1 MTRRGLGAQL
11 GELVAGVAVAAA
23 IVIVPVV
30 VGSVGRAAAEGPGA
44 TGATDAAT
52 LRLGYFA
59 NVTHLPAL
67 VGLEAGLIAEE
78 LGEVSTELAPQ
89 AFAAGPAAVEALSAG
104 AIDAAYL
111 GPSPAINSF
120 VQSGG
125 ASLRIVAGAVGGG
138 AALVV
143 RDGIDGA
150 DDLRGATL
158 ATPQLGNT
166 QDVALRTWLADHGL
180 ETSPTGAGDVD
191 IVPTD
196 NARTLQL
203 FAAGALDGAWL
214 PEPWAS
220 RLVLEAG
227 ASVLVDEAELWPDG
241 EYPTTLLVVRTEY
254 LEDHPDAVAAL
265 VAGHAASVDW
275 IGTHPDEVPELV
287 NARLRADAGA
297 PLPDAVLDRALA
309 HVDPTVDPFA
319 ATLPVLQRRAVA
331 AGTANGGE
339 LAGILDLGPLDALR
353 AAAGHDPIAG
363 AGLEGGSR

>member
-30 VGSVGRAAAEGPGA
+30 IGSVGRAAAEGPAA
-44 TGATDAAT
+44 TGATDTAA

-67 VGLEAGLIAEE
+67 VGLETGILADE
-78 LGEVSTELAPQ
+78 LGATALEPQ
-89 AFAAGPAAVEALSAG
+89 PFNAGPAAVEALSAG

-111 GPSPAINSF
+111 GPSPAINSY

-125 ASLRIVAGAVGGG
+125 TSLRVVAGAVGGG

-143 RDGIDGA
+143 REGIDDA

-180 ETSPTGAGDVD
+180 ETSPTGGGDVD

-203 FAAGALDGAWL
+203 FRTGALDGAWL

-220 RLVLEAG
+220 RLVLEAD
-227 ASVLVDEAELWPDG
+227 AEVLVDEASLWTEG
-241 EYPTTLLVVRTEY
+241 EFPTTLLVVRTEF
-254 LEDHPDAVAAL
+254 LEAHPDAVAAL
-265 VAGHAASVDW
+265 VAGHAASVDF
-275 IGTHPDEVPELV
+275 IAAHTDEVPALV
-287 NARLRADAGA
+287 NARLADDAGA
-297 PLPDAVLDRALA
+297 PLPDAVLERALA
-309 HVDPTVDPFA
+309 HVAPTVDPFA
-319 ATLPVLQRRAVA
+319 ATLPVLQRNAVA
-331 AGTANGGE
+331 AGTAAGGD
-339 LAGILDLGPLDALR
+339 LAGILDLGPLDAVR
-353 AAAGHDPIAG
+353 DAAGLPPIDG
-363 AGLEGGSR
+363 AGLDGGTR

>member
-1 MTRRGLGAQL
+1 M
-11 GELVAGVAVAAA
+11 
-23 IVIVPVV
+23 VIVPVV
-30 VGSVGRAAAEGPGA
+30 IGSVGRAAAEGPGGA
-44 TGATDAAT
+44 GATEASA

-67 VGLEAGLIAEE
+67 VGLETGVLADE
-78 LGEVSTELAPQ
+78 LDDVGTSLEPQ

-143 RDGIDGA
+143 RDGIDDA
-150 DDLRGATL
+150 DDLHGTTL

-180 ETSPTGAGDVD
+180 ESSPTGAGDVD

-203 FAAGALDGAWL
+203 FATGALDGAWL

-241 EYPTTLLVVRTEY
+241 EYPTTLLVVRTAY
-254 LEDHPDAVAAL
+254 LEAHPDAVAAL

-275 IGTHPDEVPELV
+275 ISAHADAVPAIV
-287 NARLRADAGA
+287 NARLEDDAGA
-297 PLPDAVLDRALA
+297 PLPDAVLERALA
-309 HVDPTVDPFA
+309 HVTPTVDPFA
-319 ATLPVLQRRAVA
+319 ATLPVLQHRAVS
-331 AGTANGGE
+331 AGTSNGGDLTGIVD
-339 LAGILDLGPLDALR
+339 LAPLAALR
-353 AAAGHDPIAG
+353 AAAGLDPIDG
-363 AGLEGGSR
+363 AGLDGAGQDGGSR

>member
-30 VGSVGRAAAEGPGA
+30 IGSVGRAAADGP
-44 TGATDAAT
+44 AANAAADSST

-67 VGLEAGLIAEE
+67 VGLETGLLADE
-78 LGEVSTELAPQ
+78 LGATELEPQ

-125 ASLRIVAGAVGGG
+125 SSLRVVAGAVGGG

-143 RDGIDGA
+143 RDGIDDA

-166 QDVALRTWLADHGL
+166 QDVALRTWLAGHDL
-180 ETSPTGAGDVD
+180 QTSPTGGDVDID

-203 FAAGALDGAWL
+203 FTTGAIDGAWL

-227 ASVLVDEAELWPDG
+227 ARVLVDEAELWPG
-241 EYPTTLLVVRTEY
+241 GAFPTTLLVVRTEY
-254 LEDHPDAVAAL
+254 LEAHPDAVAAL

-275 IGTHPDEVPELV
+275 ISAHPEEVPALV
-287 NARLRADAGA
+287 NARLAADAGA
-297 PLPDAVLDRALA
+297 PLPDAVLARALA
-309 HVDPTVDPFA
+309 RVTPTVDPFA
-319 ATLPVLQRRAVA
+319 ATLPVLQRNAVA
-331 AGTANGGE
+331 AGTANGGD
-339 LAGILDLGPLDALR
+339 LSGILDLGPLDAVR
-353 AAAGHDPIAG
+353 GAAGLDPIDG
-363 AGLEGGSR
+363 AGLDGGSR

>member
-30 VGSVGRAAAEGPGA
+30 IGSVGRAAADGPGA
-44 TGATDAAT
+44 AGATDAAA

-67 VGLEAGLIAEE
+67 VGLETGILAGE
-78 LGEVSTELAPQ
+78 LGATALEPQ
-89 AFAAGPAAVEALSAG
+89 AFNAGPAAVEALSAG

-125 ASLRIVAGAVGGG
+125 TSLRIVAGAVGGG

-143 RDGIDGA
+143 RDGIDDA

-166 QDVALRTWLADHGL
+166 QDVALRTWLADHDL
-180 ETSPTGAGDVD
+180 ETSPTGGGDVD
-191 IVPTD
+191 VVPTD

-203 FAAGALDGAWL
+203 FTTGAIDGAWL

-220 RLVLEAG
+220 RLVIEAG
-227 ASVLVDEAELWPDG
+227 AKVLVDEAELWPG
-241 EYPTTLLVVRTEY
+241 GAFPTTLLVVRTEY
-254 LEDHPDAVAAL
+254 LEAHPDTVAAL

-275 IGTHPDEVPELV
+275 ISTHPDEVPALV
-287 NARLRADAGA
+287 NARLAADAGA
-297 PLPDAVLDRALA
+297 PLPDAVLERALE
-309 HVDPTVDPFA
+309 HVAPTVDPFA
-319 ATLPVLQRRAVA
+319 ATLPVLQRNAVA
-331 AGTANGGE
+331 AGTAEAGD
-339 LAGILDLGPLDALR
+339 LAGILDLGPLDAVR
-353 AAAGHDPIAG
+353 AAAGLDALDG
-363 AGLEGGSR
+363 AGLDGGTR

>member
-1 MTRRGLGAQL
+1 MTRRGLGAQF

-30 VGSVGRAAAEGPGA
+30 IGSVGRAAAEGPGA
-44 TGATDAAT
+44 TGATDASA

-67 VGLEAGLIAEE
+67 VGLETGLLADE
-78 LGEVSTELAPQ
+78 LGETSLEPQ
-89 AFAAGPAAVEALSAG
+89 PFNAGPAAVEALSAG

-111 GPSPAINSF
+111 GPSPAINSY

-125 ASLRIVAGAVGGG
+125 TSLRIVAGAVGGG

-143 RDGIDGA
+143 RDGIEDV

-180 ETSPTGAGDVD
+180 ETSPTGDGDVD

-203 FAAGALDGAWL
+203 FRTGALDGAWL

-220 RLVLEAG
+220 RLVLEAD
-227 ASVLVDEAELWPDG
+227 AEVLVDEAELWPGG
-241 EYPTTLLVVRTEY
+241 EFPTTLLVVRTEY
-254 LEDHPDAVAAL
+254 LEAHPDAVAAL
-265 VAGHAASVDW
+265 VAGHAASVAFISAHAD
-275 IGTHPDEVPELV
+275 DVPALV
-287 NARLRADAGA
+287 NARLADDAGA
-297 PLPDAVLDRALA
+297 PLPDGVLERALA
-309 HVDPTVDPFA
+309 HVAPTVDPFA
-319 ATLPVLQRRAVA
+319 GTLPVLQRNAVA
-331 AGTANGGE
+331 AGTAEGGD
-339 LAGILDLGPLDALR
+339 LAGVLDLRALDRLR
-353 AAAGHDPIAG
+353 ADAGLDPIDD
-363 AGLEGGSR
+363 AGLGGGAR

>member
-1 MTRRGLGAQL
+1 
-11 GELVAGVAVAAA
+11 
-23 IVIVPVV
+23 
-30 VGSVGRAAAEGPGA
+30 
-44 TGATDAAT
+44 
-52 LRLGYFA
+52 
-59 NVTHLPAL
+59 
-67 VGLEAGLIAEE
+67 
-78 LGEVSTELAPQ
+78 
-89 AFAAGPAAVEALSAG
+89 
-104 AIDAAYL
+104 
-111 GPSPAINSF
+111 
-120 VQSGG
+120 
-125 ASLRIVAGAVGGG
+125 
-138 AALVV
+138 
-143 RDGIDGA
+143 DGA

-180 ETSPTGAGDVD
+180 ESSPTGAGDVD

-319 ATLPVLQRRAVA
+319 ATLRVLQRR
-331 AGTANGGE
+331 
-339 LAGILDLGPLDALR
+339 
-353 AAAGHDPIAG
+353 
-363 AGLEGGSR
+363 